1 MTNLKDKIEKS
12 LKKNLD
18 NHLMNQILG
27 GVDSIAQ
34 SRSTWD
40 INFKMNRI
48 LIRRI
53 YDRIRRQLYNFI

>member
-1 MTNLKDKIEKS
+1 MTNIKNEIEKS

-27 GVDSIAQ
+27 GVDSTAQ
-34 SRSTWD
+34 YKPIWD

-53 YDRIRRQLYNFI
+53 DDRIRRQF

>member
-1 MTNLKDKIEKS
+1 MTNIKIEIEKS

-18 NHLMNQILG
+18 NHLCNQILG

-34 SRSTWD
+34 SRPTWD

-48 LIRRI
+48 LIRQI
-53 YDRIRRQLYNFI
+53 YNSIRRQFYNFI

>member
-1 MTNLKDKIEKS
+1 MTNIKNEIEKS

-18 NHLMNQILG
+18 KHLFDQILG
-27 GVDSIAQ
+27 GVDSTAQ
-34 SRSTWD
+34 YKPIWD

>member
-1 MTNLKDKIEKS
+1 MTNLKNEIEKS

-18 NHLMNQILG
+18 NHLFNQILG
-27 GVDSIAQ
+27 GVDSTAQ
-34 SRSTWD
+34 YKPIWD

-53 YDRIRRQLYNFI
+53 DDRIRRQFNNFI

>member
-1 MTNLKDKIEKS
+1 MTNIKNEIEKS

-18 NHLMNQILG
+18 NHLFDQILG

-53 YDRIRRQLYNFI
+53 YDRIRRQFNNFI